1 MILSEDTLK
10 KLGFIAAYE
19 FLFGTDEY
27 MVAESV
33 TDAVEEYSEWQEFKE
48 ENDKKIET
56 YKQIFINSFNKVA
69 TIDLSSA
76 TASYYNPLECSKG
89 GILMNTEFA
98 YKVSPAAK
106 LAHDAE
112 GNAAPAFVKIK
123 IGVSE
128 EYATTKYNEAQLR
141 LIPFVAKQAMTSEC
155 HIQPISIEVYEA
167 EHKEE

>member
-1 MILSEDTLK
+1 MMLSEETLK

-33 TDAVEEYSEWQEFKE
+33 TDAVGEYSEWQEFKE

-76 TASYYNPLECSKG
+76 TTTYYNPFEGSK
-89 GILMNTEFA
+89 
-98 YKVSPAAK
+98 S
-106 LAHDAE
+106 
-112 GNAAPAFVKIK
+112 
-123 IGVSE
+123 
-128 EYATTKYNEAQLR
+128 
-141 LIPFVAKQAMTSEC
+141 
-155 HIQPISIEVYEA
+155 
-167 EHKEE
+167 